1 MKLKTEELDKIA
13 QRTRSAIDKY
23 RMHLMVC
30 AGTGC
35 VSNKA
40 FNVIDALNT
49 ELEKRE
55 LQDEIRVV
63 PTGCQGFCAQGPIV
77 LVQPEGIFYQLISPK
92 DVPELIEQH
101 CIEGQPVERLMYTPT
116 KDADPIPKIDD
127 IEFFRKQKLI
137 ALSNRGMIDPEN
149 IGEYIARGGYR
160 AMEKALREMTGD
172 SIISVM
178 KESGLRGRGG
188 AGFLTG
194 QKWQFARNA
203 PGDEKYVICNADEG
217 DPGAFMDRSVIES
230 DPHAVLEGMCIA
242 AYAIGANHGFVYIR
256 DEYPLALKRIL
267 KAIEDATEAGFLGSD
282 ILGTGFHFEIRVN
295 RGAGA
300 FVCGEETALIASL
313 EGRRGMP
320 SPRPPF
326 PAVRGFRGK
335 PTNIN
340 NVETFANVRH
350 IITNGAEWF
359 SGIGTETSKGTKV
372 FSLVGKVYNTGLVEV
387 PMGITIREMVFE
399 IGGGIPNGK
408 KFKALQTG
416 GPSGGCIPESML
428 DLPIDYESL
437 AKVGSIVGSGGMIVL
452 DEDNCMVEVARY
464 FQEFT
469 QSESCGKCVPCRIG
483 TRHLV
488 DILTRICA
496 GEGVESDINK
506 LKSLAQD
513 VKAGSLCALG
523 QTAPNPVLTTL
534 QYFEDEYIA
543 HIRDKRCPA
552 GVCKNLLTYRIDA
565 ELCIGCTKCA
575 KNCPVDVIS
584 GERKEPHVI
593 DASGCIKC
601 GTCAEVCPVN
611 AVLVG

>member
-13 QRTRSAIDKY
+13 QRTRLAIDKY

-40 FNVIDALNT
+40 FNVIDALNS

-593 DASGCIKC
+593 DVSGCIKC

-611 AVLVG
+611 AVMVG

>member
-1 MKLKTEELDKIA
+1 M
-13 QRTRSAIDKY
+13 
-23 RMHLMVC
+23 
-30 AGTGC
+30 
-35 VSNKA
+35 
-40 FNVIDALNT
+40 
-49 ELEKRE
+49 
-55 LQDEIRVV
+55 
-63 PTGCQGFCAQGPIV
+63 
-77 LVQPEGIFYQLISPK
+77 
-92 DVPELIEQH
+92 
-101 CIEGQPVERLMYTPT
+101 
-116 KDADPIPKIDD
+116 
-127 IEFFRKQKLI
+127 
-137 ALSNRGMIDPEN
+137 
-149 IGEYIARGGYR
+149 
-160 AMEKALREMTGD
+160 
-172 SIISVM
+172 
-178 KESGLRGRGG
+178 
-188 AGFLTG
+188 
-194 QKWQFARNA
+194 
-203 PGDEKYVICNADEG
+203 
-217 DPGAFMDRSVIES
+217 
-230 DPHAVLEGMCIA
+230 
-242 AYAIGANHGFVYIR
+242 
-256 DEYPLALKRIL
+256 
-267 KAIEDATEAGFLGSD
+267 
-282 ILGTGFHFEIRVN
+282 
-295 RGAGA
+295 
-300 FVCGEETALIASL
+300 
-313 EGRRGMP
+313 
-320 SPRPPF
+320 
-326 PAVRGFRGK
+326 
-335 PTNIN
+335 
-340 NVETFANVRH
+340 ETFANVRH